1 MLLMMGTELSA
12 PRQSVRSPSTAV
24 VEAVA
29 NAEECDPAD
38 LKTPLYDHVDPDA
51 LDAFV
56 ASPADSCVRF
66 EYHGYEVRIDGDG
79 GVTIVGTSD

>member
-1 MLLMMGTELSA
+1 MMGTELSE
-12 PRQSVRSPSTAV
+12 PGLKDRSPSTAV

-29 NAEECDPAD
+29 AAEDCAPED
-38 LKTPLYDHVDPDA
+38 LDAPLYAHVDPDA

-56 ASPADSCVRF
+56 DSPADSCVRF

-79 GVTIVGTSD
+79 GVTVVGSVE